1 MSRNALTLV
10 EFCHIMKIYESNTFL
25 GVISFLEPYGDVEKK
40 EILAASKANTL

>member
-25 GVISFLEPYGDVEKK
+25 GVISFPVPYGDVEKK
-40 EILAASKANTL
+40 RFLLPVKQTL